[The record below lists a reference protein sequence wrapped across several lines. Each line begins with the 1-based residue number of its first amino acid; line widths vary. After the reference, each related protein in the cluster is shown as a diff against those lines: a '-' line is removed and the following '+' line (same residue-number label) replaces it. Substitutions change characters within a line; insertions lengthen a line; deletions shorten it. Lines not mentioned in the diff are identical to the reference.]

1 MATVDGADRH
11 EMPSRFYSYSHHDL
25 LVRLNEIDL
34 RLAKM
39 EEQQVRGEEE
49 DFTNHLFSNGGFLIT
64 VGLAGYALSFE
75 LPDSHFALL
84 SLVFG
89 IAGIVMLAIS
99 LRRLRGR
106 RQSET

>member
-1 MATVDGADRH
+1 MATIDGTDKN

-39 EEQQVRGEEE
+39 EAQQVRGEEE
-49 DFTNHLFSNGGFLIT
+49 AFTNHLFSYGGFLIAI
-64 VGLAGYALSFE
+64 GLAEYTLSFE
-75 LPDSHFALL
+75 LPDSHFAQL
-84 SLVFG
+84 SLLFG
-89 IAGIVMLAIS
+89 IAGIVMLIIS
-99 LRRLRGR
+99 SHRLRSH